1 MPGPYDLSFCIPTY
15 NFADFLPQTLESIV
29 SQADDRVQIVIVD
42 GASTDNTPEVV
53 REWQR
58 RFPHIKYIRRP
69 ARCGVDPDILESVK
83 QADGE
88 YCWLFSADD
97 ILAPHAIEL
106 IRSEMRRPWDVWL
119 TNFALCDRNMR
130 RSDRHRILA
139 LQEPTT
145 FDWNQTEERRA
156 YLDLAETTTA
166 FFSFISGIVVR
177 RAAWMRVPEQSE
189 FIGSCWIIA
198 AQIFALVDQ
207 GLVVRYHPGEALS
220 KRGDNDSFM
229 THGLIRRIDLAV
241 TGFRRVAHRYFGPH
255 SPESRAVSRTL
266 RTEFPPW
273 FLAHQRM
280 RLPDPADVPVF
291 HQIARN
297 QFSDGNFTERCWGWL
312 LQMPLPVLRAVR
324 QLHTTFNTVKR
335 VVRRMLLG
343 PAPTHSPPHAA

>member
-53 REWQR
+53 EQWRR

-97 ILAPHAIEL
+97 ILAPHAIAL
-106 IRSEMRRPWDVWL
+106 IREELRLPWNVWL
-119 TNFALCDRNMR
+119 TNFALCDRHMR
-130 RSDRHRILA
+130 RLEKHRILA
-139 LQEPTT
+139 VEEPTT
-145 FDWNQTEERRA
+145 FDWNQPEQRRA

-177 RAAWMRVPEQSE
+177 RDAWMSVPEQSE

-198 AQIFALVDQ
+198 AQIFALVQQ

-229 THGLIRRIDLAV
+229 THGLIRRIDLTV
-241 TGFRRVAHRYFGPH
+241 TVFRQVAHRQFGSH

-266 RTEFPPW
+266 RNEFPPW
-273 FLAHQRM
+273 LLAHQRM
-280 RLPDPADVPVF
+280 RLPDPSDVPVF
-291 HQIARN
+291 HRIARN
-297 QFSDGNFTERCWGWL
+297 QFSDGNVTERCWGWL
-312 LQMPLPVLRAVR
+312 LRMPLPVLRGVR
-324 QLHTTFNTVKR
+324 QLHTAFNTVRR
-335 VVRRMLLG
+335 VVRRMLWG
-343 PAPTHSPPHAA
+343 PEPIKPPPHQA